1 MESQVLIDSL
11 LTIYRF
17 VMSPEVSAI
26 NKAELLEMLQGET
39 GLVRLRKYIVSST
52 TSTVR
57 NDVIKQRIIRKF
69 SLMVLL

>member
-39 GLVRLRKYIVSST
+39 GLGRLRKYIVSST

>member
-57 NDVIKQRIIRKF
+57 NDVIKQRIIRKL